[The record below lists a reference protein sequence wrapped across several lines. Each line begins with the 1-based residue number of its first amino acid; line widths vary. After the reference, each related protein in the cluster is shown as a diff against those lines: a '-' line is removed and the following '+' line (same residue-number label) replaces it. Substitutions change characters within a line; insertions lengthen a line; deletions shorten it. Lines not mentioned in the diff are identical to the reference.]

1 MTYQTEIEG
10 AIANVATQQFLASPT
25 YQVVRQQILTASGMT
40 LEEIDILLVGIVD
53 SGVTIQDALKCLIQ
67 IIVVKN
73 G

>member
-1 MTYQTEIEG
+1 MTYQTEIEA

-25 YQVVRQQILTASGMT
+25 YQAVRQQILTAAGMT